1 MHKNFSHNI
10 KITIKNTSLK
20 LFLMLLFLTYGNLYS
35 QVKTSV
41 DSTKVK
47 IGAQV
52 NYTIEIEA
60 DTTQQVV
67 FPETQTFSPLEVIE
81 FYETDTLKN
90 NDKYRL
96 IKKYGL
102 TQFDSGWYQIPRQK
116 ILIDERSVFSD
127 SIYVYF
133 QDVAVDTTKQKLFDI
148 KPIIE
153 VDKPKSK
160 TWLYILIGL
169 LIAAIIAA
177 LLYWFIWRKKPLTE
191 EEKIA
196 QLPPFERAKV
206 ELQKLENSK
215 YLIQDQ
221 TKEYYSELTR
231 ILRSFIDEK
240 VYDRAMESTSGE
252 LVEHLEM
259 LAEAAQLK
267 ITKEIIQQI
276 NTIFQRADLAKFAK
290 QDPDMESAKSDLN
303 TIDKVLDNINKA
315 LPEPSEEEKLLNEQY
330 RETQE
335 RKAKRRKVI
344 LTSAIVAFLFIATV
358 VGFGIKYGFVYM
370 KDVVIGKA
378 TLELLEGEWVDSDY
392 GMPPIYISTPE
403 VLKRMDAPVPEEL
416 KDKMKMTA
424 FGYELEEELTIAV
437 TTTNLTEP
445 QENLDLNVAIEGN
458 LQTLES
464 RGITNI
470 ITLNEKFTTPNG
482 AEGIKTFGTLSV
494 PKEKKEGYIEG
505 NYVMLSFTSKDVII
519 QQIVLV
525 WKANDRYADEIAER
539 IINSVELQPKS
550 K

>member
-1 MHKNFSHNI
+1 M
-10 KITIKNTSLK
+10 LV
-20 LFLMLLFLTYGNLYS
+20 FLMHGNLYS

-47 IGAQV
+47 IGAQI
-52 NYTIEIEA
+52 NYTIEIET

-81 FYETDTLKN
+81 FYEIDTLKN
-90 NDKYRL
+90 KDKYRL

-116 ILIDERSVFSD
+116 ILIDESSVFSD

-160 TWLYILIGL
+160 IWLYVLIGL
-169 LIAAIIAA
+169 LIVAIVAA

-240 VYDRAMESTSGE
+240 VYDRALESTSGE
-252 LVEHLEM
+252 LIEHLQM
-259 LAEAAQLK
+259 LVESNQFK
-267 ITKEIIQQI
+267 ISREIIQQI

-290 QDPDMESAKSDLN
+290 QAPDMELAKSDLN
-303 TIDKVLDNINKA
+303 IIDKVLDHINSA

-344 LTSAIVAFLFIATV
+344 LTAAIVAFLLVATV
-358 VGFGIKYGFVYM
+358 VGFGLKYGFVYM
-370 KDVVIGKA
+370 KDVLIGKA
-378 TLELLEGEWVDSDY
+378 TLELLESEWVDSDY
-392 GMPPIYISTPE
+392 GIPPISISTPE
-403 VLKRMDAPVPEEL
+403 VLKRMEAPVPDDL
-416 KDKMKMTA
+416 KEKVNITA
-424 FGYELEEELTIAV
+424 FGYELKETLTIAI
-437 TTTNLTEP
+437 TTTTLTEP
-445 QENLDLNVAIEGN
+445 QKNIDLNLAIEGS

-482 AEGIKTFGTLSV
+482 AEGVKTFGTLSV
-494 PKEKKEGYIEG
+494 PKEKSETYIDG
-505 NYVMLSFTSKDVII
+505 NYVMLSFTSKDVVI
-519 QQIVLV
+519 QQVVLV
-525 WKANDRYADEIAER
+525 WEANDRYAKDIAER
-539 IINSVELQPKS
+539 IINSVELQPK
-550 K
+550 KK

>member
-1 MHKNFSHNI
+1 MQKKFSRNI
-10 KITIKNTSLK
+10 KIINKNTPLK
-20 LFLMLLFLTYGNLYS
+20 LFLMLVFLMHGNLYS

-60 DTTQQVV
+60 DTTQLVV

-96 IKKYGL
+96 IKKFGL

-169 LIAAIIAA
+169 LIVALIAA

-206 ELQKLENSK
+206 ELQKLDNSK
-215 YLIQDQ
+215 FLIQDQ

-259 LAEAAQLK
+259 LTEAKQLK
-267 ITKEIIQQI
+267 ISNEIIQQI
-276 NTIFQRADLAKFAK
+276 NTIFRRADLAKFAK

-303 TIDKVLDNINKA
+303 TIDKVLDAINKA

-330 RETQE
+330 REAQE

-344 LTSAIVAFLFIATV
+344 LTSAIVAFLLIATV
-358 VGFGIKYGFVYM
+358 IGFGIKYGFVYM

-403 VLKRMDAPVPEEL
+403 VLKRMDAPVPAEF
-416 KDKMKMTA
+416 KDKIKITA
-424 FGYELEEELTIAV
+424 FGYQLEEELTIAV

-445 QENLDLNVAIEGN
+445 QENLDLNAAIEGN

-470 ITLNEKFTTPNG
+470 VTLNEKFTTPNG

-494 PKEKKEGYIEG
+494 PKEKKEGYIDG

-525 WKANDRYADEIAER
+525 WKANDRYANEIAER

>member
-1 MHKNFSHNI
+1 
-10 KITIKNTSLK
+10 
-20 LFLMLLFLTYGNLYS
+20 
-35 QVKTSV
+35 
-41 DSTKVK
+41 
-47 IGAQV
+47 
-52 NYTIEIEA
+52 
-60 DTTQQVV
+60 
-67 FPETQTFSPLEVIE
+67 
-81 FYETDTLKN
+81 
-90 NDKYRL
+90 
-96 IKKYGL
+96 
-102 TQFDSGWYQIPRQK
+102 
-116 ILIDERSVFSD
+116 
-127 SIYVYF
+127 
-133 QDVAVDTTKQKLFDI
+133 
-148 KPIIE
+148 
-153 VDKPKSK
+153 
-160 TWLYILIGL
+160 
-169 LIAAIIAA
+169 
-177 LLYWFIWRKKPLTE
+177 
-191 EEKIA
+191 
-196 QLPPFERAKV
+196 
-206 ELQKLENSK
+206 
-215 YLIQDQ
+215 
-221 TKEYYSELTR
+221 
-231 ILRSFIDEK
+231 
-240 VYDRAMESTSGE
+240 
-252 LVEHLEM
+252 
-259 LAEAAQLK
+259 
-267 ITKEIIQQI
+267 
-276 NTIFQRADLAKFAK
+276 
-290 QDPDMESAKSDLN
+290 MESAKSDLN
-303 TIDKVLDNINKA
+303 TIDKVLDAINNA

-344 LTSAIVAFLFIATV
+344 LTSAIVAFLFISTV

-445 QENLDLNVAIEGN
+445 QENLDLNAAIEGN

-494 PKEKKEGYIEG
+494 PKEKKEGYIDG

-525 WKANDRYADEIAER
+525 WKANDTYVNEIAER

>member
-1 MHKNFSHNI
+1 MQKKFSRNI
-10 KITIKNTSLK
+10 KIINKNTPLK
-20 LFLMLLFLTYGNLYS
+20 LFLMLVFLMHGNLYS

-60 DTTQQVV
+60 DTTQLVV

-169 LIAAIIAA
+169 LIVALIAA

-206 ELQKLENSK
+206 ELQKLDNSK
-215 YLIQDQ
+215 FLIQDQ

-259 LAEAAQLK
+259 LTEAKQLK
-267 ITKEIIQQI
+267 ISNEIIQQI
-276 NTIFQRADLAKFAK
+276 NTIFRRADLAKFAK

-303 TIDKVLDNINKA
+303 TIDKVLDAINKA

-330 RETQE
+330 REAQE

-344 LTSAIVAFLFIATV
+344 LTSAIVAFLLIATV
-358 VGFGIKYGFVYM
+358 IGFGIKYGFVYM

-403 VLKRMDAPVPEEL
+403 VLKRMDAPVPAEF
-416 KDKMKMTA
+416 KDKIKMTA
-424 FGYELEEELTIAV
+424 FGYQLEEELTIAV

-445 QENLDLNVAIEGN
+445 QENLDLNAAIEGN

-470 ITLNEKFTTPNG
+470 VTLNEKFTTPNG

-494 PKEKKEGYIEG
+494 PKEKKEGYIDG

-525 WKANDRYADEIAER
+525 WKANDRYANEIAER

>member
-1 MHKNFSHNI
+1 M
-10 KITIKNTSLK
+10 LV
-20 LFLMLLFLTYGNLYS
+20 FLMHGNLYS

-60 DTTQQVV
+60 DTTQLVV

-169 LIAAIIAA
+169 LIVALIAA

-206 ELQKLENSK
+206 ELQKLDNSK
-215 YLIQDQ
+215 FLIQDQ

-259 LAEAAQLK
+259 LTEAKQLK
-267 ITKEIIQQI
+267 ISNEIIQQI
-276 NTIFQRADLAKFAK
+276 NTIFRRADLAKFAK

-303 TIDKVLDNINKA
+303 TIDKVLDAINKA

-330 RETQE
+330 REAQE

-344 LTSAIVAFLFIATV
+344 LTSAIVAFLLIATV
-358 VGFGIKYGFVYM
+358 IGFGIKYGFVYM

-403 VLKRMDAPVPEEL
+403 VLKRMDAPVPAEF
-416 KDKMKMTA
+416 KDKIKMTA
-424 FGYELEEELTIAV
+424 FGYQLEEELTIAV

-445 QENLDLNVAIEGN
+445 QENLDLNAAIEGN

-470 ITLNEKFTTPNG
+470 VTLNEKFTTPNG

-494 PKEKKEGYIEG
+494 PKEKKEGYIDG

-525 WKANDRYADEIAER
+525 WKANDRYANEIAER

>member
-1 MHKNFSHNI
+1 MQKNFSHNI
-10 KITIKNTSLK
+10 KIIIKNTPLK
-20 LFLMLLFLTYGNLYS
+20 LFLMLVFLMHGNIYS

-116 ILIDERSVFSD
+116 ILIDELSVFSD

-153 VDKPKSK
+153 VEKPKSK

-206 ELQKLENSK
+206 ELQKLDNSK
-215 YLIQDQ
+215 FLIQDQ

-259 LAEAAQLK
+259 LEEAKQLK

-276 NTIFQRADLAKFAK
+276 NTIFRRADLAKFAK
-290 QDPDMESAKSDLN
+290 QDPDIDLAKSDLN
-303 TIDKVLDNINKA
+303 TIDKVLDNINNA

-330 RETQE
+330 REGQE

-344 LTSAIVAFLFIATV
+344 LTSVIVVFLLFATV
-358 VGFGIKYGFVYM
+358 VGFGLKYGFVYM

-378 TLELLEGEWVDSDY
+378 TLELLEGEWVTSDY
-392 GMPPIYISTPE
+392 GLPPVTISTPE
-403 VLKRMDAPVPEEL
+403 VLKRVNVPVPEDLNNQL
-416 KDKMKMTA
+416 KTTA
-424 FGYELEEELTIAV
+424 FGYELEENLTIAV
-437 TTTNLTEP
+437 TTTTFAQP
-445 QENLDLNVAIEGN
+445 QENIDMNLAIEGS

-482 AEGIKTFGTLSV
+482 AEGVKTYGTLNV
-494 PKEKKEGYIEG
+494 PKEKSTGYIDG
-505 NYVMLSFTSKDVII
+505 KYTMLSFTSNNVVI

-525 WKANDRYADEIAER
+525 WRANDTYADEIAER
-539 IINSVELQPKS
+539 IINSIELQPKA